1 MDLGIDALQHALTS
15 TNKEER
21 KAIVHILGK
30 LAWPAA
36 LDATRGTKLYVLMN
50 ELRMRADD
58 ASMRQALTRF
68 EAALSKHC
76 DRQAMS
82 DENAM
87 HALAPFLQMLPPPAA
102 ATKSAAARPPN
113 SRRKGRTP
121 ISHAS
126 DESDQD
132 DTPGDIDDDDD
143 DDDDDEDTESDVALE
158 HESTVSKLEPTPS
171 ANDDDDDELA
181 L

>member
-15 TNKEER
+15 TSKEER

-36 LDATRGTKLYVLMN
+36 LDAIRGTKLYVLMN
-50 ELRMRADD
+50 ELRLRADD

-87 HALAPFLQMLPPPAA
+87 HALAPFLQMLPAAA
-102 ATKSAAARPPN
+102 ATLSL
-113 SRRKGRTP
+113 
-121 ISHAS
+121 IH
-126 DESDQD
+126 
-132 DTPGDIDDDDD
+132 I
-143 DDDDDEDTESDVALE
+143 
-158 HESTVSKLEPTPS
+158 
-171 ANDDDDDELA
+171 
-181 L
+181 

>member
-15 TNKEER
+15 TSKEER

-36 LDATRGTKLYVLMN
+36 LDAIRGTKLYVLMN
-50 ELRMRADD
+50 ELRLRADD

-68 EAALSKHC
+68 EAALFKHC

-87 HALAPFLQMLPPPAA
+87 HALAPFLQMLPAAA

-132 DTPGDIDDDDD
+132 DTPEDIDDDDD
-143 DDDDDEDTESDVALE
+143 EEDEDTESEVARE

-171 ANDDDDDELA
+171 ANDDEDELA

>member
-15 TNKEER
+15 TSKEER

-36 LDATRGTKLYVLMN
+36 LDAIRGTKLYVLMN
-50 ELRMRADD
+50 ELRLRADD

-87 HALAPFLQMLPPPAA
+87 HALAPFLQMLPAAA

-132 DTPGDIDDDDD
+132 DTPEDIDDDDD
-143 DDDDDEDTESDVALE
+143 EEDEDTESEVARE

-171 ANDDDDDELA
+171 ANDDEDELA